1 MLTGPLAFE
10 LPAFLIGLLLGS
22 FLNVCI
28 SRLPRRQSILK
39 PRSHCPDCLQTI
51 AWHDNIPIL
60 SWMLLRGRC
69 RQCGKPI
76 AWRYPLME
84 LGCAAWLTFAARTA
98 FPLLKP
104 GLPFNTVVH
113 AMLDATGLAVLG
125 LLLLGLLVMD
135 WQTHTLPDAFTLS
148 GSLIGLLLICVRAAY
163 LLPHQYDLLLNGPDP
178 LTSVG
183 GAMDQGNIVLTGP
196 EHLILGRL
204 FAMVLLAGI
213 LLFIRFAYKMLRGRE
228 GLGMGDIKL
237 AAMMAAFLGFWLGAF
252 AVFLGVILCA
262 GYAVTLIARHRASAT
277 TRLPL
282 GTFLC
287 IGGLAAAILGAPIIA
302 WYASLF

>member
-10 LPAFLIGLLLGS
+10 LPAFLLGLLLGS

-28 SRLPRRQSILK
+28 SRLPGRQSILK
-39 PRSHCPDCLQTI
+39 PRSHCPDCLRTL
-51 AWHDNIPIL
+51 AWYDNIPIL
-60 SWMLLRGRC
+60 SWILLHGRC
-69 RQCGKPI
+69 RHCGKPI
-76 AWRYPLME
+76 AWRYPLVE
-84 LGCAAWLTFAARTA
+84 IGFAFWLTFAARTA

-104 GLPFNTVVH
+104 GLPLNTVVN
-113 AMLDATGLAVLG
+113 AMTDAAGLAILG
-125 LLLLGLLVMD
+125 FLLLGLLVMD

-148 GSLIGLLLICVRAAY
+148 GSLIGLLLTCVRAAY
-163 LLPHQYDLLLNGPDP
+163 LLPHQYDLLLHGPDP

-183 GAMDQGNIVLTGP
+183 GAQDQGNIVLTGP

-204 FAMVLLAGI
+204 YAMVLLAGI
-213 LLFIRFAYKMLRGRE
+213 LLFIRIAYKTLRKRE

-262 GYAVTLIARHRASAT
+262 AYAGTLIARRRATAT

-287 IGGLAAAILGAPIIA
+287 IGGLIAAILGAPVIA